1 MQVKPIKIAI
11 LAMGGE
17 GGGVLADWVVSLGE
31 HNGYFAQTTSVP
43 GVAQRTGATIY
54 YVELF
59 PVSAAPND
67 KKPVLSLMPM
77 PGDVDIVLASELM
90 EAGRA
95 VQRGIVT
102 DDRTTLIASTHRVYS
117 IAEKTA
123 MGDGRVDSD
132 ALIQHAKQAA
142 KRFIH
147 FNMAKAAEE
156 AGSVISAVM
165 FGALSATGVLPF
177 SREQFEQTIERGG
190 VGVKPSLRAFDSAY
204 SRVNAA
210 EDEPADDDKPAL
222 PDPAT
227 VNPKH
232 PRVAA
237 LVERVRQRFP
247 IETQPIV
254 LEGTRR
260 LIDFQD
266 IAYGELY
273 IDRLDA
279 LHQKMRADDHLL
291 LSEAA
296 RYLALW
302 MSFEDAIRVA
312 ELKTRTTRFERVSQE
327 VQLASGQILAINEYM
342 HPRVEE
348 ISEILPC
355 QRLARWLLNPKS
367 WGHRVLRSMTGKGR
381 VIQTSSLRGFMLL
394 NTLSGMK
401 RWRRSTLRFQAEQQ
415 RIEEW
420 LQRISS
426 HATSHP
432 ALALEITRAQRLVKG
447 YGDTHQRGL
456 RNFATLMGVL
466 DQYPDRISPDMLHAL
481 RDAALAD
488 EHGKKLDETRQAY
501 ALV

>member
-59 PVSAAPND
+59 PISAAPQD

-132 ALIQHAKQAA
+132 TLIQHAKKAA

-147 FNMAKAAEE
+147 FNMAKAAED

-165 FGALSATGVLPF
+165 FGALSAAGVLPF

-190 VGVKPSLRAFDSAY
+190 VGVKPSLRAFDAAY

-210 EDEPADDDKPAL
+210 QEESTDDDKPAL

-232 PRVAA
+232 PRVAT
-237 LVERVRQRFP
+237 LVERIRQTFP
-247 IETQPIV
+247 ASTQPII

-266 IAYGELY
+266 VEYGELY
-273 IDRLDA
+273 VDRLAA
-279 LHQKMRADDHLL
+279 LQQNMRADDHLL

-312 ELKTRTTRFERVSQE
+312 ELKTRATRFERVSQE
-327 VQLASGQILAINEYM
+327 VQLESGQILAINEYM

-355 QRLARWLLNPKS
+355 KRLARWLLNSKS
-367 WGHRVLRSMTGKGR
+367 WGHRLLRSMTGKGR
-381 VIQTSSLRGFMLL
+381 IVQTSSLRGFLLL

-401 RWRRSTLRFQAEQQ
+401 RWRRKTLRYEAEQL
-415 RIEEW
+415 RIDEW
-420 LQRISS
+420 LQRIAKQAS
-426 HATSHP
+426 SHP
-432 ALALEITRAQRLVKG
+432 ALALEITRTQRLVKG

-456 RNFATLMGVL
+456 RNFSALMQIL
-466 DQYPDRISPDMLHAL
+466 DQHADRVSPEMLHAL